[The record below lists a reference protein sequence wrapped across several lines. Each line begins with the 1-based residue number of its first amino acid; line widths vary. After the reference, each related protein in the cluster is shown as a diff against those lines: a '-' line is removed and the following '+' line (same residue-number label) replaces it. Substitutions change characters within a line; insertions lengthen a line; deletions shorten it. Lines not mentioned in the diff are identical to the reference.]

1 MGKTVSGRIGGGST
15 GHNSRE
21 YSTNNVD
28 PSRTHLNIDYC
39 NEPIKDAF
47 HKLFDDALERYNAK
61 QTRDDRKIADYY
73 EKISSGKQEKPFYEI
88 IMQIGNMDDT
98 GATTVSGEQ
107 AKVILDEYFQ
117 GFRERNPNLY
127 VFSAHLHMDEAT
139 PHLHID
145 FIPYITG
152 STRGLDTRVSL
163 KKALAAQGFEGEGR
177 SNTEWNQ
184 WMASEKIALSQA
196 MKRHGIEW
204 EHKGTHEEHL
214 SIIEYKKKERTEELE
229 AVNAELAE
237 KKVDLRTAADRVNNL
252 KTAETAYKDL
262 KEKLAYDPEYLL
274 PEPSSP
280 LMLAR
285 TYKEEVARPLVKKL
299 KSIIK
304 SLFVQYHK
312 VRDNLIRVTGE
323 RDKLLQENNR
333 LSDENGSLTR
343 ENAILKEQNKGFRRL
358 QKNFGPQKLEEMLN
372 QTKAPR
378 QREHQ
383 EKQANIA

>member
-61 QTRDDRKIADYY
+61 QTRSDRIIDDYY
-73 EKISSGKQEKPFYEI
+73 DKIRSGKQEKPFYEI
-88 IMQIGNMDDT
+88 IMQVGNKDDT
-98 GATTVSGEQ
+98 GAATESGEQ
-107 AKVILDEYFQ
+107 AKAILDEYFQ

-127 VFSAHLHMDEAT
+127 VFSAHLHRDEAT

-145 FIPYITG
+145 FIPFITG

-163 KKALAAQGFEGEGR
+163 KKALLAQGFEGGSR
-177 SNTEWNQ
+177 SETEWNQ
-184 WMASEKIALSQA
+184 WMASEKNALA
-196 MKRHGIEW
+196 AVMERHGLEW

-214 SIIEYKKKERTEELE
+214 SIIEFKKKERTEELE
-229 AVNAELAE
+229 AVTAELAD
-237 KKVDLRTAADRVNNL
+237 KKVDLRTMADRVNNL
-252 KTAETAYKDL
+252 KTAETDYKDL

-274 PEPSSP
+274 PEPSS
-280 LMLAR
+280 LTLAK
-285 TYKEEVARPLVKKL
+285 TYKEEKARPLVKKL
-299 KSIIK
+299 KSIIR
-304 SLFVQYHK
+304 SLLVQYHK
-312 VRDNLIRVTGE
+312 VIDNLIRITGE
-323 RDKLLQENNR
+323 KDKLQQENDR
-333 LSDENGSLTR
+333 LRDENGSLTR
-343 ENAILKEQNKGFRRL
+343 ENAILKEQNKDYRRL
-358 QKNFGPQKLEEMLN
+358 KKHYGPKLEAMLD
-372 QTKAPR
+372 QLKAPL
-378 QREHQ
+378 QRERQ

>member
-15 GHNSRE
+15 GHNSRK

-61 QTRDDRKIADYY
+61 QTRADRIIDDYY
-73 EKISSGKQEKPFYEI
+73 DKIRSGKQEKPFYEI
-88 IMQIGNMDDT
+88 IMQVGNKDDT
-98 GATTVSGEQ
+98 GATTESGEQ
-107 AKVILDEYFQ
+107 AKAILDEYFQ

-145 FIPYITG
+145 FIPFITG

-163 KKALAAQGFEGEGR
+163 KKALLAQGFEGGSR
-177 SNTEWNQ
+177 SETEWNQ
-184 WMASEKIALSQA
+184 WMASEKNALA
-196 MKRHGIEW
+196 AVMERHGLEC

-214 SIIEYKKKERTEELE
+214 SIIEFKKKERTEELE
-229 AVNAELAE
+229 AVTAELAD
-237 KKVDLRTAADRVNNL
+237 KKVDLRTMADRVNNL
-252 KTAETAYKDL
+252 KTAETDFKDL

-274 PEPSSP
+274 PEPSS
-280 LMLAR
+280 LMLAK
-285 TYKEEVARPLVKKL
+285 TYKEEKARPLVKKL

-304 SLFVQYHK
+304 SLLVQYHK
-312 VRDNLIRVTGE
+312 VVDNLIRVTGE
-323 RDKLLQENNR
+323 KDKLQQENDR
-333 LSDENGSLTR
+333 LRDDNGSLTR
-343 ENAILKEQNKGFRRL
+343 ENAILKEQNTDYKRL
-358 QKNFGPQKLEEMLN
+358 KKHYGPELKALLEQLK
-372 QTKAPR
+372 TTR
-378 QREHQ
+378 QRERQ